1 MLIIVEGQLKD
12 DVEELFSMGAKKVFC
27 GDVLVD
33 REQEIDKARK
43 TLFVGVIDLDP
54 NFFDFGRSF
63 LF

>member
-33 REQEIDKARK
+33 REQEIDKAR
-43 TLFVGVIDLDP
+43 
-54 NFFDFGRSF
+54 
-63 LF
+63 